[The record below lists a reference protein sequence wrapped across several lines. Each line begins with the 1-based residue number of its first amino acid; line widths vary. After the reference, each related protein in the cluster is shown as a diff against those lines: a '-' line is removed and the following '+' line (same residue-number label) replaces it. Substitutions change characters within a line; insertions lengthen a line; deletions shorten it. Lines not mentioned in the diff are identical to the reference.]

1 MFIAYPRAGGTQ
13 LELVPEFN
21 DAWDSLRYI
30 VDLGFIG
37 KKVSPDL
44 SVELLDALSWEEALG
59 AAIFT
64 FFFCWCVVMLVVL
77 PHLHLHLRLRLH
89 PHLHLHL
96 RLHPHLHLHPHTYR
110 TTHV

>member
-1 MFIAYPRAGGTQ
+1 MFIASPRAGGTQ

-44 SVELLDALSWEEALG
+44 SVELLDDLSWERALG
-59 AAIFT
+59 AALFT
-64 FFFCWCVVMLVVL
+64 FFFCWCVAMHYVL
-77 PHLHLHLRLRLH
+77 MYSW
-89 PHLHLHL
+89 
-96 RLHPHLHLHPHTYR
+96 TYLLKLY
-110 TTHV
+110 VGAS